1 MKENERHESSGKK
14 WSRIWLWL
22 GVIVLI
28 IILLCWL
35 FGIGT
40 VEDISGVSN
49 G

>member
-14 WSRIWLWL
+14 WSRFWLWL

-28 IILLCWL
+28 IILLSWL

-40 VEDISGVSN
+40 AEDLTGVTN

>member
-1 MKENERHESSGKK
+1 MKGNERHESSGKN
-14 WSRIWLWL
+14 WSRIWLVL

-35 FGIGT
+35 FGIDT
-40 VEDISGVSN
+40 AEDITGVTN